1 MKSMAMII
9 VFKNYL
15 FKNKKME
22 TNIYKIF
29 YLFLLDSENIPK
41 YYNYLI
47 SNYYHIFII
56 LFIILQINIENFSMN
71 FQNLF
76 NIRDNSTIWEKYQQL
91 YLCHYSNHSF
101 DSETFLD
108 KDVVS
113 IILNFL

>member
-47 SNYYHIFII
+47 SNYYHIFHYSIHHPTNKYRK
-56 LFIILQINIENFSMN
+56 LFYEFSKS
-71 FQNLF
+71 FQHQ
-76 NIRDNSTIWEKYQQL
+76 DNSTIWEKYQQL
-91 YLCHYSNHSF
+91 YLCHYSNHSLIL
-101 DSETFLD
+101 ETFLD